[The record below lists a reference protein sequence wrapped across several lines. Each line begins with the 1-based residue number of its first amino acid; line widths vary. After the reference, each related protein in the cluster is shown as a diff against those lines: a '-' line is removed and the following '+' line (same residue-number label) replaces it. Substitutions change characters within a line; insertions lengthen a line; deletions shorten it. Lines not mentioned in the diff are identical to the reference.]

1 MNLPFFIAKRYGDIS
16 LFSIV
21 YKLGIIIVIA
31 TLILIL
37 SVFNEYSIMD
47 IVESICSK
55 VGLSSFFS
63 INHFRYSLAFFLLS
77 IEVFSLV
84 SLMLLLYIIIF
95 FEIKKIIEKGY
106 VRLLSIVSQ
115 FGIAVGTAALI
126 LILSVFNG
134 FEDLVLNMYNVFDP
148 HLKVTSHE
156 GKNFDQDKCLEIITT
171 QNGINVISSVL
182 EEKVLLEYDT
192 RQYIATIKGVDQNY
206 NRLINFDS
214 ILVTG
219 NYITGYPDDQ
229 VAVVG
234 RGIAYYL
241 SMNIGSVFDKLTV
254 YLPNREAN
262 NLLKIDGAFKRSSLL
277 PVGVFGVQQE
287 IDSKY
292 IVTPITFVQ
301 NLINKSNTVSAF
313 EIKLDDTADMFKIQR
328 SLSNKLGKNYIVTN
342 RFEQQA
348 FLYKILSTEK
358 LVVFLILLF
367 IIIISSFNIIGSLT
381 ILIID
386 KKNDIRSLVN
396 LGLRN
401 NELKNIFFYKSM
413 LGVFSGSLIG
423 LLIGSFIAFLQQKF
437 GFITMGEG
445 SFVIDSYPVII
456 LFKDIVTV
464 ELVVILIGLLASWL
478 PSRIIINK
486 YLST

>member
-1 MNLPFFIAKRYGDIS
+1 
-16 LFSIV
+16 
-21 YKLGIIIVIA
+21 
-31 TLILIL
+31 
-37 SVFNEYSIMD
+37 
-47 IVESICSK
+47 
-55 VGLSSFFS
+55 
-63 INHFRYSLAFFLLS
+63 
-77 IEVFSLV
+77 
-84 SLMLLLYIIIF
+84 
-95 FEIKKIIEKGY
+95 
-106 VRLLSIVSQ
+106 
-115 FGIAVGTAALI
+115 
-126 LILSVFNG
+126 
-134 FEDLVLNMYNVFDP
+134 
-148 HLKVTSHE
+148 
-156 GKNFDQDKCLEIITT
+156 
-171 QNGINVISSVL
+171 
-182 EEKVLLEYDT
+182 
-192 RQYIATIKGVDQNY
+192 
-206 NRLINFDS
+206 
-214 ILVTG
+214 
-219 NYITGYPDDQ
+219 
-229 VAVVG
+229 
-234 RGIAYYL
+234 
-241 SMNIGSVFDKLTV
+241 MNIGSVFDKLTV

>member
-301 NLINKSNTVSAF
+301 NLINK
-313 EIKLDDTADMFKIQR
+313 
-328 SLSNKLGKNYIVTN
+328 IVTN
-342 RFEQQA
+342 
-348 FLYKILSTEK
+348 
-358 LVVFLILLF
+358 
-367 IIIISSFNIIGSLT
+367 
-381 ILIID
+381 
-386 KKNDIRSLVN
+386 KKGK
-396 LGLRN
+396 GL
-401 NELKNIFFYKSM
+401 KK
-413 LGVFSGSLIG
+413 
-423 LLIGSFIAFLQQKF
+423 
-437 GFITMGEG
+437 
-445 SFVIDSYPVII
+445 
-456 LFKDIVTV
+456 
-464 ELVVILIGLLASWL
+464 
-478 PSRIIINK
+478 
-486 YLST
+486 